1 MVNWKGAAAGWRWE
15 AALAV
20 CVFVSLSVLA
30 LWEHGHQRLS
40 SGYSLGL
47 RSMWVSSRLGELR
60 ALVVDAETGQRGYLL
75 TRRDSY
81 LVPYDDALKQISVL
95 EADLREHYTERK
107 DRQSLDRLTAVVEEV
122 ASRLREMEFTIRLM
136 REGREEQSLDLLRT
150 DVGRIRMNHI
160 RQGLT
165 ELQLRERDRTAM
177 LVEEWRESLALSRIG
192 IAATTALNV
201 LLLVLIL
208 RWLKQHWK
216 RGEERAQE
224 LDRLVKERT
233 EQLAQLS
240 AHLQEVSENEKTHLG
255 RELHDELGAI
265 LTAARMDLLWVR
277 GRLAPE
283 QTALLDKLR
292 RAMSN
297 LDQGIS
303 IKRRIIE
310 DLRPSI
316 LSNFGLM
323 TAARAIAEQA
333 AEHSG
338 WALELDLPTS
348 DPDLDDDVEIAMF
361 RILQEALNNAAK
373 HAKAVRVRVSLN
385 CVAGKSCRLEIED
398 DGIGFD
404 PRIVAPKAHGL
415 VGMRQRLEPR
425 GGSLTIRSAPGK
437 GTLVQAIL
445 PIREQQRDM
454 AAHDERA

>member
-1 MVNWKGAAAGWRWE
+1 MVDWKAVAAGWRWE

-20 CVFVSLSVLA
+20 CIMVSLGVLA

-47 RSMWVSSRLGELR
+47 RSMWASSRLGELR

-81 LVPYDDALKQISVL
+81 LLPYEEALKQISILQAELRDHYL
-95 EADLREHYTERK
+95 ERNDTRSLERFNG
-107 DRQSLDRLTAVVEEV
+107 VVAEI
-122 ASRLREMEFTIRLM
+122 ASRLREMEFTIRLA

-150 DVGRIRMNHI
+150 DVGRIRMDHI

-165 ELQLRERDRTAM
+165 ELQLRERDRTAT
-177 LVEEWRESLALSRIG
+177 LVEQWRDSLSLSRIG

-208 RWLKQHWK
+208 RWLKQYSR

-224 LDRLVKERT
+224 LDRLVRERT

-240 AHLQEVSENEKTHLG
+240 AHLQEVRESEKTHLG
-255 RELHDELGAI
+255 RELHDELGGI
-265 LTAARMDLLWVR
+265 LTATRMDLAWVR
-277 GRLAPE
+277 GHLAPD

-297 LDQGIS
+297 LDQGIA

-316 LSNFGLM
+316 LSSFGLM
-323 TAARAIAEQA
+323 TAARAVAEQA
-333 AEHSG
+333 AESCG
-338 WALELDLPTS
+338 WTLELDLPTS

-373 HAKAVRVRVSLN
+373 YAQAAHVRVSLN
-385 CVAGKSCRLEIED
+385 CLAGRSCRLEIED

-404 PRIVAPKAHGL
+404 PRTIAPEAHGL
-415 VGMRQRLEPR
+415 VSMRQRLEPR
-425 GGSLTIRSAPGK
+425 GGSLMIRSAPGK

-445 PIREQQRDM
+445 PIRVQREAVVGD
-454 AAHDERA
+454 